1 MISAGNDGIFS
12 RLCQALGLVELLDD
26 ERFRDNPARVAN
38 REAVHALIEPMTERM
53 TTAELQGLLDEHR
66 VPSAPIRDVSQ
77 VVDDEQVRANELL
90 EPVDHP
96 RIPGY
101 RDVAFPLQ
109 FDGVRPATRSVP
121 PMAGE
126 HTAEVLRE
134 LGYSADEVAGMS

>member
-1 MISAGNDGIFS
+1 M
-12 RLCQALGLVELLDD
+12 LDD

-38 REAVHALIEPMTERM
+38 REAVHALIERKTERM
-53 TTAELQGLLDEHR
+53 TTAELLALLDAHR
-66 VPSAPIRDVSQ
+66 VPSAAIRDVSQ

-101 RDVAFPLQ
+101 RDIAFPLQ
-109 FDGVRPATRSVP
+109 FDGVRPATHSVP

-126 HTAEVLRE
+126 HTAEVLTE
-134 LGYSADEVAGMS
+134 LGYSEHEVAGITGDG